1 MLQISQLFVYPV
13 KSLGGVPVA
22 TSEITGT
29 GLKYDRRW
37 MLVDNNLSFITQR
50 EFPQLSLLK
59 VQIGKGFLTIS
70 DKNFNNLDL
79 TIPFD
84 EFDNGQYD
92 VTIWNA
98 VCRAKGTS
106 KYIDQWFSDILK
118 INCRL
123 MFMPDETMRPVD
135 TTSGYAPKGKF
146 TSFADAYPFLM
157 LSEESLNDLNTRLQT
172 PVSINR
178 FRPNLV
184 FTGGTPYFEDG
195 LEDFEINEVKFT
207 GLENCAR
214 CSIISINQ
222 DNAAISK
229 EPLKTLSAYRRSGNN
244 VCFGRNVIH
253 FGTGKISVGDKIII
267 WEGNL

>member
-1 MLQISQLFVYPV
+1 MLQVSQLFVYPV
-13 KSLGGVPVA
+13 KSLGGVQLA
-22 TSEITGT
+22 TSEITNK
-29 GLKYDRRW
+29 GLKHDRRW
-37 MLVDNNLSFITQR
+37 MLVDDHLSFITQR
-50 EFPQLSLLK
+50 ECPQMSLLE
-59 VQIGKGFLTIS
+59 VQIGNGFLIIS
-70 DKNFNNLDL
+70 AKKFNNSDL
-79 TIPFD
+79 VIPFD
-84 EFDNGQYD
+84 EFDNGLYD

-98 VCRAKGTS
+98 VCRANGTS

-123 MFMPDETMRPVD
+123 MYMPDETMRPVD

-157 LSEESLNDLNTRLQT
+157 LSEESLNDLNDRLQT

-184 FTGGTPYFEDG
+184 FTGGAPYFEDK

-214 CSIISINQ
+214 CSIITINQ
-222 DNAAISK
+222 ENAAISK
-229 EPLKTLSAYRRSGNN
+229 EPLKTLSAYRRCGNN
-244 VCFGRNVIH
+244 VCFGRNVVH
-253 FGTGKISVGDKIII
+253 SGTGRISVGDKILI
-267 WEGNL
+267 G

>member
-22 TSEITGT
+22 TSEITDK

-37 MLVDNNLSFITQR
+37 MLVNDHLSFITQR
-50 EFPQLSLLK
+50 EFPQMSLLK

-70 DKNFNNLDL
+70 DKNFNNSDL
-79 TIPFD
+79 IIPFD

-98 VCRAKGTS
+98 VCRANGTS

-184 FTGGTPYFEDG
+184 FTGGTPYFEDELG
-195 LEDFEINEVKFT
+195 DFEINEVKFT

-229 EPLKTLSAYRRSGNN
+229 EPLKTLSTYRRSENN
-244 VCFGRNVIH
+244 VCFGRNIVH
-253 FGTGKISVGDKIII
+253 SGAGKISVGDEILIGQNI
-267 WEGNL
+267 L

>member
-1 MLQISQLFVYPV
+1 MFQISQLFIYPV
-13 KSLGGVPVA
+13 KSLGGVSVA
-22 TSEITGT
+22 ASEITNK

-37 MLVDNNLSFITQR
+37 MLVDHHLSFITQR
-50 EFPQLSLLK
+50 ECPQMSLLK
-59 VQIGKGFLTIS
+59 VQIGNGFLTIS
-70 DKNFNNLDL
+70 DKNFNTSGLI
-79 TIPFD
+79 IPFD
-84 EFDNGQYD
+84 EFDKGQFD

-98 VCRAKGTS
+98 VCRANGTN
-106 KYIDQWFSDILK
+106 KYINQWFSDILK

-123 MFMPDETMRPVD
+123 MYMPDETMRPVN

-184 FTGGTPYFEDG
+184 FNGATPYFEDE
-195 LEDFEINEVKFT
+195 LEDFKINEVKFT

-222 DNAAISK
+222 DNALISK
-229 EPLKTLSAYRRSGNN
+229 EPLKTLSTYRRRGKN
-244 VCFGRNVIH
+244 VCFGRNVVHSGI
-253 FGTGKISVGDKIII
+253 GKIGVGDKILIA
-267 WEGNL
+267 

>member
-13 KSLGGVPVA
+13 KSLGGVSVT
-22 TSEITGT
+22 TSEITNK

-37 MLVDNNLSFITQR
+37 MLVDGNLSFITQR
-50 EFPQLSLLK
+50 EFPEMSLLK
-59 VQIGKGFLTIS
+59 VEIGNSFLTIS
-70 DKNFNNLDL
+70 DKFFNKSDL
-79 TIPFD
+79 IIPFD
-84 EFDNGQYD
+84 QFDNGEYN

-98 VCRAKGTS
+98 VCRAIGIS

-123 MFMPDETMRPVD
+123 VYMPDETMRPVD

-172 PVSINR
+172 PVAINR
-178 FRPNLV
+178 FRPNIV
-184 FTGGTPYFEDG
+184 FTGATPYFEDE
-195 LEDFEINEVKFT
+195 LEGFEINEVKFT

-222 DNAAISK
+222 ENGAISK
-229 EPLKTLSAYRRSGNN
+229 EPLKTLSAYRRNGNS
-244 VCFGRNVIH
+244 VCFGRNVVH
-253 FGTGKISVGDKIII
+253 SGVGKISVGDEILI
-267 WEGNL
+267 G